1 MRILYICPDLGI
13 PVLGRKGAS
22 VHVRSLSNAFARAG
36 HSVVLAAPIL
46 NKSPWDEPAGLAAPL
61 FHLPPAPDETTHL
74 ALEAFNEL
82 LGVSNSIPGEIRR
95 ILYNEEMLKR
105 LKRRFVHHLPDLI
118 YERAS
123 LYSTVGILLGR
134 ELNRPVII
142 ELNAPLAIEQSKY
155 RATGFGELAAQ
166 AECWSLKR
174 ADTVITVSNQLRDY
188 VISIG
193 VDPGKVHVFPNG
205 VDTELFRPA
214 PPDPGIRARWGLGN
228 NPVIG
233 FTGGLRPWHGVDALP
248 ELLER
253 LVKKYRCI
261 RMIIVG
267 DGPLRSNLEENLRA
281 RDLLKNTVFTG
292 QLPHEDVAGLVRQ
305 FDVALAPYPRLDH
318 DFYFSPLKI
327 FEYMACGRTVVAA
340 ALGQISEIVRNNE
353 TGVLYP
359 AGDMDALF
367 EACDRLLADSTLRER
382 IGQAAM
388 KEVHDKFTWDHNAA
402 RTVDLA
408 RSVIE
413 KLGIEQK

>member
-22 VHVRSLSNAFARAG
+22 VHVRSLSNALTRAG

-46 NKSPWDEPAGLAAPL
+46 NKSPWEEPAGLAVPL
-61 FHLPPAPDETTHL
+61 LHLPPGPGETVHL
-74 ALEAFNEL
+74 SLEAFNEL

-95 ILYNEEMLKR
+95 ILYNEEMLKK
-105 LKRRFVHHLPDLI
+105 LKRRFMHHQPDFI

-142 ELNAPLAIEQSKY
+142 ELNAPLAIEQNKY

-166 AECWSLKR
+166 AERWSLTR
-174 ADTVITVSNQLRDY
+174 ADAVIAVSNQLRDY
-188 VISIG
+188 VTSIG

-214 PPDPGIRARWGLGN
+214 PPDPGVRERWGLGN

-248 ELLER
+248 DLLER
-253 LVKKYRCI
+253 LTRKYRCI
-261 RMIIVG
+261 QMIIVG
-267 DGPLRSNLEENLRA
+267 DGPMRSNLEENFRA

-340 ALGQISEIVRNNE
+340 ALGQVSEIVRNNE

-413 KLGIEQK
+413 KLGLEQK